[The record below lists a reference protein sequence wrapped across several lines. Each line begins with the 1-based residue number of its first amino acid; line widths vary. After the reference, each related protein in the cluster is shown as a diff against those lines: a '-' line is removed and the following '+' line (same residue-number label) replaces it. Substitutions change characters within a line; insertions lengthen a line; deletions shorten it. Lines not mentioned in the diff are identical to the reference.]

1 MQDCLHD
8 RNAALKYCPGCEKEI
23 SVDEFYKNRGKP
35 EKYCKVHKMLRQKF
49 ENALKFNS
57 PKMTKHPKYSEQKK

>member
-1 MQDCLHD
+1 MSIVK
-8 RNAALKYCPGCEKEI
+8 KYCPDCKKE
-23 SVDEFYKNRGKP
+23 VDVKEFYRNRGNL

-57 PKMTKHPKYSEQKK
+57 PSFKKIKEL